1 MKGFIMKKLSAIVA
15 MVVISG
21 LCAGCSKKDAKR
33 AAQGVAN
40 YAKDSDLQ
48 GSFRGPCVESNLPGI
63 RSQSTLKFDG
73 AKFQVKK
80 VLYAEGDCSKDE
92 LGQAVYSGGFTIDD
106 KKVDGQ
112 KVKTID
118 ISLEK
123 AQIAVSSNVLASAA
137 SAVNYCGVSS
147 YELNKTYNITPNTK
161 METCFVTEVPAKLYG
176 SYRIT
181 KNGSDLNL
189 SLSENEVSDLATSKD
204 NRKFEQNSG
213 PAPSYVKG
221 KK

>member
-1 MKGFIMKKLSAIVA
+1 MKKASAVLAI
-15 MVVISG
+15 MLLSG
-21 LCAGCSKKDAKR
+21 LFVGCTKKEAKR
-33 AAQGVAN
+33 AAEGVVN

-48 GSFRGPCVESNLPGI
+48 GTFRGPCVGSNLPGI
-63 RSQSTLKFDG
+63 HSQSTLKFDG

-80 VLYAEGDCSKDE
+80 ALYAEGDCSKDE

-161 METCFVTEVPAKLYG
+161 METCFVAEVPAKLYG
-176 SYRIT
+176 SYRIA
-181 KNGSDLNL
+181 KDGSDMAL
-189 SLSENEVSDLATSKD
+189 SLSESEVSDLAASKEK
-204 NRKFEQNSG
+204 RKLELQSASG
-213 PAPSYVKG
+213 TSYVKS